1 MQCVFETWH
10 TKNVGPNVV
19 TFKVFPSGTYV
30 IQSIHNAGKDVT
42 DSITTNRYVS
52 GMIRFWVA
60 NKMIK
65 Y

>member
-1 MQCVFETWH
+1 MKFGYETWF
-10 TKNVGPNVV
+10 TEKVGQNVV

-30 IQSIHNAGKDVT
+30 IQSIHRDGRDVT

-52 GMIRFWVA
+52 GMIRFMVA
-60 NKMIK
+60 NQMIQ